1 MRPLRLLVQRMSVF
15 GLGVA
20 TVWLIA
26 VVFVDVAERR
36 LPLILAVAVTYA
48 LAAYVILP
56 RAIRLGLRIL
66 KRGHVPSY
74 TTTGDGFP
82 GDPVNLALVGTRHQL
97 RQAFARVGW
106 LQADTLGLVSSWR
119 MAVAFVLDRAYPT
132 APFSTLYLFG
142 RGQDLGFQRAIDGS
156 PRKRHHVRFW
166 AVPFERVSRA
176 LDSPAFW
183 RDAPAPD
190 EHEQVL
196 WIGAATK
203 DVGFALTWLSFQI
216 THATDADTNTERD
229 FIISELAHRRVIANV
244 RAHLPGERLAIGRV
258 NRYVTDGEVKVAD
271 LSPAPSPAASP
282 APGNAG

>member
-1 MRPLRLLVQRMSVF
+1 MRKLRLLVQRLGVA

-26 VVFVDVAERR
+26 FVFVDVADRR
-36 LPLILAVAVTYA
+36 LPLILAIAVTYA
-48 LAAYVILP
+48 FAAYVILP
-56 RAIRLGLRIL
+56 RAIKLGLRIL

-97 RQAFARVGW
+97 REAFARAGW
-106 LQADTLGLVSSWR
+106 SEADRLELVSSWK
-119 MAVAFVLDRAYPT
+119 MAVAFVFDRPYPT

-142 RGQDLGFQRAIDGS
+142 RGQDLGFQRPIDGS

-166 AVPFERVSRA
+166 AVPAERVSQA
-176 LDSPAFW
+176 LNSTAFW
-183 RDAPAPD
+183 LPTPAPD
-190 EHEQVL
+190 ENERVL

-203 DVGFALTWLSFQI
+203 DTGFSLTWLSFQI
-216 THATDADTNTERD
+216 THATDADTNAERD
-229 FIISELAHRRVIANV
+229 FIIQELSRRQLVANV
-244 RAHLPGERLAIGRV
+244 RAHLPGERIEIGKV

-271 LSPAPSPAASP
+271 L
-282 APGNAG
+282 